1 MKEEKLAIDTL
12 NALGVKDVTTN
23 RQKNNGTTMF
33 ELPTG
38 GTIAEFKSGYIR
50 KYLMATNPVSNHKY
64 HTCYQLNPTYKTK
77 WKAVNSFGM
86 LVESDTKARMLIYSR
101 AERLK
106 RLVLYTIKQINK
118 SNG

>member
-1 MKEEKLAIDTL
+1 MNEEKLAIDTL
-12 NALGVKDVTTN
+12 NALGVKNVTTN

-38 GTIAEFKSGYIR
+38 DTVAEFNSGYIR
-50 KYLMATNPVSNHKY
+50 KYLMSQQDKYKY
-64 HTCYQLNPTYKTK
+64 HTCYQLNPVYKSK
-77 WKAVNSFGM
+77 WKVVNSYGT
-86 LVESDTKARMLIYSR
+86 LIEGATNNRMLIYSR

-118 SNG
+118 SK

>member
-1 MKEEKLAIDTL
+1 MTEEKLAIETL
-12 NALGVKDVTTN
+12 AALGCKDVTTN

-38 GTIAEFKSGYIR
+38 DNVAEFKSGYIR
-50 KYLMATNPVSNHKY
+50 KYLMSTNPVTNYKY
-64 HTCYQLNPTYKTK
+64 HTCYQLNPQYKTPYK
-77 WKAVNSFGM
+77 MIWSNGKLYEGTHNR
-86 LVESDTKARMLIYSR
+86 RMLIFNR

-106 RLVLYTIKQINK
+106 KLVLYTIKQINK